1 MSEQIPFIQPMTAE
15 QTIQALKRCIDNNVN
30 ACDNCPIDK
39 HIKDD
44 CACCRYL
51 AENALNLINE
61 LKNEYCKLVSTLC
74 KQAVEN
80 AEKDNKERG
89 MTRVQLNTPQ
99 IKIKPK
105 IIVHVDGKEIDITKF
120 MKEV

>member
-1 MSEQIPFIQPMTAE
+1 MIKTIPNATPLTDAE
-15 QTIQALKRCIDNNVN
+15 TIQALKCCIDNNVN

-44 CACCRYL
+44 CKCCQYL

-61 LKNEYCKLVSTLC
+61 LKNEYCKLVQYSGEQSDT
-74 KQAVEN
+74 VEIPI
-80 AEKDNKERG
+80 
-89 MTRVQLNTPQ
+89 VQLNDTPQ
-99 IKIKPK
+99 IKTKPK
-105 IIVHVDGKEIDITKF
+105 IIAHINGEKIDITKY

>member
-15 QTIQALKRCIDNNVN
+15 QTIHALECCIDNDIN

-51 AENALNLINE
+51 AENALNLIKE
-61 LKNEYCKLVSTLC
+61 LKAEYGKLMQYL
-74 KQAVEN
+74 VEQSPTVEIPI
-80 AEKDNKERG
+80 A
-89 MTRVQLNTPQ
+89 QLIETPQ
-99 IKIKPK
+99 IKKKPK
-105 IIVHVDGKEIDITKF
+105 VIAHIDGKTIDITKF
-120 MKEV
+120 VKEVK

>member
-15 QTIQALKRCIDNNVN
+15 QTIQALKCCIDNNVN

-44 CACCRYL
+44 CKCCQYL

-61 LKNEYCKLVSTLC
+61 LKSDNEEL
-74 KQAVEN
+74 
-80 AEKDNKERG
+80 
-89 MTRVQLNTPQ
+89 
-99 IKIKPK
+99 KIKLDEEK
-105 IIVHVDGKEIDITKF
+105 ENGKL
-120 MKEV
+120 

>member
-1 MSEQIPFIQPMTAE
+1 MIKAIPNAKPLTDAE
-15 QTIQALKRCIDNNVN
+15 TIKALECCMDNSIK
-30 ACDNCPIDK
+30 ACEKCPIDK

-61 LKNEYCKLVSTLC
+61 LKNEYCKLMQYLVEQAPTVEMPICAAYDTL
-74 KQAVEN
+74 
-80 AEKDNKERG
+80 
-89 MTRVQLNTPQ
+89 Q
-99 IKIKPK
+99 IKFKPK
-105 IIVHVDGKEIDITKF
+105 IIAHIDGEKIDITEY